1 MQIRVSSVIS
11 NSPIILILDCDMY
24 SNNSECIREAL
35 CFLLDEE
42 QGQPIAFVQYPQD
55 FENINSY
62 DIYGN
67 SLSVHNAVSFS
78 LCLSSSIETCWLSTF
93 FLLSFVECIISLFL
107 ASTFAQINCGGYARC
122 SLLVSTDNVIA
133 QFW

>member
-1 MQIRVSSVIS
+1 MICNILILDSSLHYDLFAKLWTSTITIYMQIRVSSVIS
-11 NSPIILILDCDMY
+11 NSPIILNIDCDMY

-67 SLSVHNAVSFS
+67 SLTVHNAVSLS
-78 LCLSSSIETCWLSTF
+78 LCSSIETIYNF
-93 FLLSFVECIISLFL
+93 VFHHFL
-107 ASTFAQINCGGYARC
+107 INIC
-122 SLLVSTDNVIA
+122 
-133 QFW
+133 